1 MLSDFCPAVSRIDHR
16 GFIGCWLIVSLTK
29 CVCVCVWVGAGFAE
43 MFGFSF
49 RRCPS
54 VVGGLWVFGT
64 LWPVGLWGRRAGGTV
79 GLWGVGNA
87 DGPSS
92 SSCACPSTA
101 GVAIRVLCL
110 CWLVTS
116 VTQAWHHTCLPLHSG
131 NRGLFVVSGRCLFHQ
146 QMRSGAELYHKP
158 NQISPTPNPVP
169 PIPRPCLPEIRQV
182 VGCSGTQSGSPR
194 PPSLN
199 PTGLDMEGGWFLQ
212 ASGRDSWGISL
223 SGAWD
228 GAESYRKS
236 VIGRSLVAWLR
247 HNTTFC
253 SPGSEV
259 NPALPPCSPEA
270 RGTGWYGGPSSYNHL
285 VP

>member
-92 SSCACPSTA
+92 SSCAC
-101 GVAIRVLCL
+101 
-110 CWLVTS
+110 
-116 VTQAWHHTCLPLHSG
+116 LPLHSG

-146 QMRSGAELYHKP
+146 QMRSGAELYHEP

-169 PIPRPCLPEIRQV
+169 PIPRPYLPEFRQV

-212 ASGRDSWGISL
+212 ASGWDSWGISL

-247 HNTTFC
+247 HKTTFC
-253 SPGSEV
+253 SP
-259 NPALPPCSPEA
+259 
-270 RGTGWYGGPSSYNHL
+270 SSI
-285 VP
+285 